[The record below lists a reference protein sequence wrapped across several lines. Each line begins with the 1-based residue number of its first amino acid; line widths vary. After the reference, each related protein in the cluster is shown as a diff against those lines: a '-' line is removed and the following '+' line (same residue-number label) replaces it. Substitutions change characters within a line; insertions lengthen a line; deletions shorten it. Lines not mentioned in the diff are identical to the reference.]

1 MDKLNRGASVK
12 QQMGNS
18 PSIIHINLHAQ
29 HKRIHHNILPSMV
42 ELGASNHK
50 HGTNCVCIQAF
61 TKNLGYLKKCIQG

>member
-1 MDKLNRGASVK
+1 
-12 QQMGNS
+12 
-18 PSIIHINLHAQ
+18 
-29 HKRIHHNILPSMV
+29 MV